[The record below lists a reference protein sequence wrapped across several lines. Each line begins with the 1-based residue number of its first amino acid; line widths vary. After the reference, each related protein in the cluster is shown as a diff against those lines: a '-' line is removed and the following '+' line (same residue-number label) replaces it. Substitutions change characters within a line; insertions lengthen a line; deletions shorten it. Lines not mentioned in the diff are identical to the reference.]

1 MYTNTT
7 RITGLS
13 GSGIDTDSMIEKL
26 MYAESSKLFRYQ
38 RQVQWK
44 TWQQE
49 AYRSISTKFQD
60 FQNKWFAAGSKTNL
74 RYSTAFTTSKA
85 TVTDSKGDESKAIS
99 VNSSSSK
106 QSYKIKVEQL
116 AQKDTYVGSTGIA
129 KNIKSTADVDGMVA
143 KLNSGDEISIKVS
156 LDGTAK
162 TITLTKD
169 DLDATN
175 GSLTKAEKISSILND
190 KLETAFGSED
200 SQNKVT
206 ASIDN
211 SGNFELKSI
220 LGHEV
225 SLASSGTTSK
235 DSYITSA
242 DKANKD
248 ATGSFKVNVDG
259 KDYTVTVDANTKGDT
274 LAEKINTALSN
285 VKLLDG
291 AGEETTTT
299 LSSVLSAKLD
309 DDEKLVISSSASSNV
324 KISDSDLE
332 GVANSTL
339 KTSNDL
345 KNYFGVTSATNKT
358 SKSTSME
365 EIFGSD
371 SSVWDSGDEV
381 SITINGATVSFT
393 KDDNLGTF
401 MQNIN
406 SSDAGVNVTYNS
418 TSQRFTIESNEG
430 GKVNTITF
438 GSSDPQ
444 DDTIPVLTAMRID
457 TTAERADSL
466 KAQDAIVEIDGIR
479 TTRTSNTIALDGME
493 ITLNSKTTEVV
504 TVGSEVDVDAV
515 YDTISKFVEDYNTLI
530 ADLNSQISESR
541 ARTDSGYYEP
551 LTEQQKKEMDDD
563 EVELWEKKAKTGLVY
578 KDSTISGILSKMR
591 STMYSS
597 INKNDG
603 TSTALYKIGITT
615 SSNYTDNGKLIIDE
629 DALKK
634 AIQENPDDI
643 EAIFTGNGTS
653 GKGIADTLNELV
665 DSAIGTKGSLRQKAG
680 IEGTS
685 SANEN
690 TLSKQIKE
698 FNERI
703 TKEKERLTTKENN
716 YYTMFSNMESSI
728 TNANSQLDS
737 LISMLGY

>member
-129 KNIKSTADVDGMVA
+129 KNIKSTADVDGMVD

-162 TITLTKD
+162 TITLTKA

-175 GSLTKAEKISSILND
+175 GSLTNAEKISNILND
-190 KLETAFGSED
+190 KLKTAFGSEN

-259 KDYTVTVDANTKGDT
+259 KDYTVTVDADTKGDT

-285 VKLLDG
+285 VKLLDD
-291 AGEETTTT
+291 AGKETTTT

-324 KISDSDLE
+324 EISDSSLE
-332 GVANSTL
+332 GVADSTL

-365 EIFGSD
+365 DVFGSD
-371 SSVWDSGDEV
+371 SSIWDSDGKA
-381 SITINGATVSFT
+381 SITINGTSVSFT
-393 KDDNLGTF
+393 KDTNLGTF

-418 TSQRFTIESNEG
+418 TSQKFTIESAESG
-430 GKVNTITF
+430 AVNTITF
-438 GSSDPQ
+438 GADETTKSVLSAMGFDGSDSQ
-444 DDTIPVLTAMRID
+444 HTQN
-457 TTAERADSL
+457 
-466 KAQDAIVEIDGIR
+466 AQDAIVEIDGIR

-493 ITLNSKTTEVV
+493 ITLNNTTTEAL
-504 TVGSEVDVDAV
+504 TVGSKVDVDAV

-551 LTEQQKKEMDDD
+551 LTDQQKKEMDDD

-698 FNERI
+698 LNERI
-703 TKEKERLTTKENN
+703 TQEKERLTTKENN

>member
-129 KNIKSTADVDGMVA
+129 KNIKSTADVDGMVD

-162 TITLTKD
+162 TITLTKA

-175 GSLTKAEKISSILND
+175 GSLTNAEKISNILND
-190 KLETAFGSED
+190 KLKTAFGSEN

-259 KDYTVTVDANTKGDT
+259 KDYTVTVDADTKGDT

-285 VKLLDG
+285 VKLLDD
-291 AGEETTTT
+291 AGKETTTT

-324 KISDSDLE
+324 EISDSSLE
-332 GVANSTL
+332 GVADSTL

-365 EIFGSD
+365 DVFGSD
-371 SSVWDSGDEV
+371 SSIWDSDGKA
-381 SITINGATVSFT
+381 SITINGTSVSFT
-393 KDDNLGTF
+393 KDTNLGTF

-418 TSQRFTIESNEG
+418 TSQKFTIESAESG
-430 GKVNTITF
+430 AVNTITF
-438 GSSDPQ
+438 GADETTKSVLSAMGFDGSDSQ
-444 DDTIPVLTAMRID
+444 HTQN
-457 TTAERADSL
+457 
-466 KAQDAIVEIDGIR
+466 AQDAIVEIDGIR

-493 ITLNSKTTEVV
+493 ITLNNTTTEAL
-504 TVGSEVDVDAV
+504 TVGSKVDVDAV

-551 LTEQQKKEMDDD
+551 LTDQQKKEMDDD

-615 SSNYTDNGKLIIDE
+615 SSNYTDNGKLVIDE

-698 FNERI
+698 LNERI
-703 TKEKERLTTKENN
+703 TQEKERLTTKENN

>member
-129 KNIKSTADVDGMVA
+129 KNIKSTADVDGMVD

-162 TITLTKD
+162 TITLTKA

-175 GSLTKAEKISSILND
+175 DSLTNAEKISNILND
-190 KLETAFGSED
+190 KLKTAFGSED

-259 KDYTVTVDANTKGDT
+259 KDYTVTVDADTKGDT

-285 VKLLDG
+285 VKLLDD
-291 AGEETTTT
+291 AGKETTTT

-324 KISDSDLE
+324 EISDSSLE
-332 GVANSTL
+332 GVADSTL

-365 EIFGSD
+365 DVFGSD
-371 SSVWDSGDEV
+371 SSIWDSDGKA
-381 SITINGATVSFT
+381 SITINGTSVSFT
-393 KDDNLGTF
+393 KDTNLGTF

-418 TSQRFTIESNEG
+418 TSQKFTIESAESG
-430 GKVNTITF
+430 AVNTITF
-438 GSSDPQ
+438 GDDETTKSVLSAMGFDGSDSQ
-444 DDTIPVLTAMRID
+444 HTQN
-457 TTAERADSL
+457 
-466 KAQDAIVEIDGIR
+466 AQDAIVEIDGIR

-493 ITLNSKTTEVV
+493 ITLNNTTTEAL
-504 TVGSEVDVDAV
+504 TVGSKVDVDAV

-615 SSNYTDNGKLIIDE
+615 SSNYTDNGKLVIDE

-698 FNERI
+698 LNERI
-703 TKEKERLTTKENN
+703 TQEKERLTTKENN

>member
-129 KNIKSTADVDGMVA
+129 KNIKSTADVDGMVD

-162 TITLTKD
+162 TITLTKA

-175 GSLTKAEKISSILND
+175 GSLTNAEKISNILND
-190 KLETAFGSED
+190 KLKTAFGSED

-259 KDYTVTVDANTKGDT
+259 KDYTVTVDADTKGDT

-285 VKLLDG
+285 VKLLDD
-291 AGEETTTT
+291 AGKETTTT

-324 KISDSDLE
+324 EISDSSLE
-332 GVANSTL
+332 GVADSTL

-365 EIFGSD
+365 DVFGSD
-371 SSVWDSGDEV
+371 SSIWDSDGKA
-381 SITINGATVSFT
+381 SITINGTSVSFT
-393 KDDNLGTF
+393 KDTNLGTF

-418 TSQRFTIESNEG
+418 TSQKFTIESAESG
-430 GKVNTITF
+430 AVNTITF
-438 GSSDPQ
+438 GADETTKSVLSAMGFKDPASQ
-444 DDTIPVLTAMRID
+444 HTQN
-457 TTAERADSL
+457 
-466 KAQDAIVEIDGIR
+466 AQDAIVEIDGIR

-493 ITLNSKTTEVV
+493 ITLNNTTTEAL
-504 TVGSEVDVDAV
+504 TVGSKVDVDAV

-615 SSNYTDNGKLIIDE
+615 SSNYTDNGKLVIDE

-698 FNERI
+698 LNERI
-703 TKEKERLTTKENN
+703 TQEKERLTTKENN